1 MATAKEFRDQT
12 TEELEAL
19 ACEKRKE
26 LFELVNKFAREKKID
41 SPTNVRGL
49 KKDVARIMTVLREK
63 ELAK

>member
-1 MATAKEFRDQT
+1 MAPAKEFRDQT

-19 ACEKRKE
+19 VIEKRKE

-41 SPTNVRGL
+41 SPTNVRRL

>member
-19 ACEKRKE
+19 VSEKRKE

-41 SPTNVRGL
+41 GSTNVRGL

>member
-1 MATAKEFRDQT
+1 METAKEFRDQSS
-12 TEELEAL
+12 EELVAL

-26 LFELVNKFAREKKID
+26 LFELVNKQAREKKID
-41 SPTNVRGL
+41 SPAKVRGL

>member
-1 MATAKEFRDQT
+1 MALAKEFRDQT

-19 ACEKRKE
+19 VIEKRKE

-41 SPTNVRGL
+41 SPTNVRRL

>member
-19 ACEKRKE
+19 VCEKRKE